1 MGLWDKIKDGLTTD
15 KGEVADDAQKSAD
28 NAAAKAKEAQD
39 KANEAKKDAGQAEAP
54 APAPEAPAAP
64 APEAPQARPADAP
77 HPKHKPHREYT
88 VVSGDTLSEIGA
100 RFGVDWHDIARI
112 NSIPNPD
119 LIYPGQVFK
128 IPNK

>member
-15 KGEVADDAQKSAD
+15 KGEVAEDAQSQAD

-39 KANEAKKDAGQAEAP
+39 KADAAKKDAGQPDAPAAP
-54 APAPEAPAAP
+54 APP
-64 APEAPQARPADAP
+64 APEAPQARPADE
-77 HPKHKPHREYT
+77 HKPKRKPHREYT

-112 NSIPNPD
+112 NDIPNPD

>member
-15 KGEVADDAQKSAD
+15 KGEVAEDAQSQAD

-39 KANEAKKDAGQAEAP
+39 KANEAKKDAGQADAP
-54 APAPEAPAAP
+54 AAPAPE
-64 APEAPQARPADAP
+64 APEAPQARPADAEE
-77 HPKHKPHREYT
+77 PKRKPRREYT

-112 NSIPNPD
+112 NDIPNPD

-128 IPNK
+128 IPHK

>member
-15 KGEVADDAQKSAD
+15 KGEVAEDAQSQAD

-39 KANEAKKDAGQAEAP
+39 KADAAKKDAGQP
-54 APAPEAPAAP
+54 DAPAAP
-64 APEAPQARPADAP
+64 APPAPEAPEAPQARPADE
-77 HPKHKPHREYT
+77 HKPKRKPHREYT

-112 NSIPNPD
+112 NDIPNPD

>member
-15 KGEVADDAQKSAD
+15 KGEVAEDAQSQAD
-28 NAAAKAKEAQD
+28 NAAAKAKEAQE
-39 KANEAKKDAGQAEAP
+39 KADEAKKDAGQAEAP
-54 APAPEAPAAP
+54 APEAPA
-64 APEAPQARPADAP
+64 APEAPQARPADKP

-112 NSIPNPD
+112 NDIPNPD